1 MSFHT
6 KSPLQLSYSE
16 FLRALLPN
24 HKKKLREKILKK
36 QKISRNTVKKVNK
49 VVDSKINFCV
59 CQVFDSLIKMH
70 MNLMKQITQ
79 LQVLQPKI
87 ADMYRLMLD
96 PKTKQVT
103 RSSLLVFIRRF
114 FPTEL
119 NIKLEDGDT
128 LFRYMSIERMFNMPF
143 SAL

>member
-1 MSFHT
+1 
-6 KSPLQLSYSE
+6 
-16 FLRALLPN
+16 
-24 HKKKLREKILKK
+24 
-36 QKISRNTVKKVNK
+36 
-49 VVDSKINFCV
+49 
-59 CQVFDSLIKMH
+59 MH